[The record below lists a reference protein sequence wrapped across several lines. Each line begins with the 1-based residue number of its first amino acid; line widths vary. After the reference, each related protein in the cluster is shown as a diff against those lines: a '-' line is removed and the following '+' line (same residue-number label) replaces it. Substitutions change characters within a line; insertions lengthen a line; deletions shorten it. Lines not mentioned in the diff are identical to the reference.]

1 MAHGHEVEAVQVLS
15 ALENKTVNDPY
26 VSTLRNEIAYSIHF
40 EQENAVSWT
49 RLFSTKGQENS
60 TKTLRR
66 LLLGVGTQFMQ
77 QFQGINIMS
86 YYLPT
91 VLQDSVGTTEKM
103 ARLLTACN
111 AVVYFVSTCMSVP
124 LVEKA
129 GRRGLMMASTF
140 GQFLSFLIITILLRY
155 ASTLPTGSSV
165 ASASIAF
172 FFLFY
177 ISFGLGMLG
186 VPWLYPTEISSLPMR
201 TKTAAATTATNW
213 YLSLLNPFSS
223 DKVS

>member
-1 MAHGHEVEAVQVLS
+1 MAHDHEVEAIQVLA
-15 ALENKTVNDPY
+15 ALEDKSVNDPY
-26 VSTLRNEIAYSIHF
+26 IATLRNEIAYSIHY
-40 EQENAVSWT
+40 ERENVVGWT
-49 RLFSTKGQENS
+49 QLLSPKRSGNS

-91 VLQDSVGTTEKM
+91 VLTDSVGTTQEM

-111 AVVYFVSTCMSVP
+111 AVVYFVFTCLSVP

-129 GRRGLMMASTF
+129 GRRGLMLASTF
-140 GQFLSFLIITILLRY
+140 GQFLSFLVITILLRF
-155 ASTLPTGSSV
+155 ASTLPKGSSV

-186 VPWLYPTEISSLPMR
+186 VPWLYPTEISSLQMR
-201 TKTAAATTATNW
+201 TKTAAVATATNW
-213 YLSLLNPFSS
+213 YGQMPS
-223 DKVS
+223 KVMKVI